1 MDSRSPLYQY
11 YSLVQTSDWVNLL
24 IIPVSVAIIT
34 VAILTYGDLPN
45 TISFLVNVVPVVSS
59 ILLGFLGMVLVAS
72 LSDNSIFE
80 KMRNTPVDIAK
91 TKSVSAYRIFF
102 VGLFYDLILFVV
114 LLTVSIVSGSINHAF
129 VVSNNA
135 YIVECF
141 AIILF
146 LM

>member
-1 MDSRSPLYQY
+1 MNSRSPLYQY

-34 VAILTYGDLPN
+34 VATLTYGDLPN

-114 LLTVSIVSGSINHAF
+114 LLAVSILSGAINHAF
-129 VVSNNA
+129 AVSNNA
-135 YIVECF
+135 FIVECF
-141 AIILF
+141 AITLF